1 MMTSEL
7 VWPSSEGTLCAVSG
21 SSRRREAS
29 RIPVKAAKGT
39 VRSSRIEGFFKPR
52 MVAHVYWRYGCPVI
66 LIECLLAFSKIH
78 AHRMLRLHLA
88 PQQLHHRLSGPL
100 RYLSH
105 DLSTLLGAT
114 AASLN
119 RTLGSALVAH
129 LALALVCSQR
139 SAAAASFRI
148 SRNILSRVFGSS
160 LLSVLLNSGLYFD
173 STETRPS
180 NPTSLQL
187 RPCTAFAYIRARGS
201 MSWWEAVRSCDL
213 YAVAAHLDLG
223 ADVNS
228 VEDGSC
234 WSLLHW
240 AAARG
245 RVPLMELA
253 IGCGAHV
260 DARDRGGCTPLH
272 LAARN
277 DRVDAASLLI
287 NCGTDVDARG
297 DAYCTPLH
305 MAAYRGHSSVMR
317 ALIDLRANLQAQCNE
332 LRTPLHWAAHEG
344 HCDAIRVLIGCG
356 ADLNTAAGD
365 SGAALH
371 LAAFK
376 GQCHALS
383 LLLDAR
389 AEVNS
394 RQAVG
399 PHSRDRQVQ
408 LLNSSAAQFSLS
420 FSLSIRGCIFGQRL
434 LL

>member
-1 MMTSEL
+1 M
-7 VWPSSEGTLCAVSG
+7 
-21 SSRRREAS
+21 
-29 RIPVKAAKGT
+29 
-39 VRSSRIEGFFKPR
+39 
-52 MVAHVYWRYGCPVI
+52 
-66 LIECLLAFSKIH
+66 
-78 AHRMLRLHLA
+78 
-88 PQQLHHRLSGPL
+88 
-100 RYLSH
+100 
-105 DLSTLLGAT
+105 
-114 AASLN
+114 
-119 RTLGSALVAH
+119 
-129 LALALVCSQR
+129 ALVCSQR

-148 SRNILSRVFGSS
+148 SRNILSRVFGSH
-160 LLSVLLNSGLYFD
+160 LLSALLNNSLYFD
-173 STETRPS
+173 STETRPRD
-180 NPTSLQL
+180 PTSLRL
-187 RPCTAFAYIRARGS
+187 RPCTAFAYIQARGR

-228 VEDGSC
+228 GEDGSC

-260 DARDRGGCTPLH
+260 DARDLGGCTPLH

-287 NCGTDVDARG
+287 HCGADVDARG
-297 DAYCTPLH
+297 DAHCTPLH

-317 ALIDLRANLQAQCNE
+317 VLIDLRADLAAQCSE

-344 HCDAIRVLIGCG
+344 HCDAIRVLISFG

-389 AEVNS
+389 ADVNL
-394 RQAVG
+394 RQATG

-408 LLNSSAAQFSLS
+408 LLNCCVVQCPLSNAAVF
-420 FSLSIRGCIFGQRL
+420 
-434 LL
+434 